1 MSLRFH
7 SGEDRLTTTAF
18 LSPAALTREGHFSSK
33 PSTCFFRRRRISRRA
48 DEDPFHRARM
58 PCASDE
64 VDGECPRK
72 VRCSSDADPA
82 MSLLPIATG
91 QHRQQSDHRVRIL
104 EVPHLRTDLEPV
116 ATDRAVTATTMVG
129 IDAGRPTV
137 SRDVWLLARMY
148 RAALA
153 GRLQYVLHRVSGHA
167 VVWKRSLSD
176 LPLCDGDIVCESC
189 AQVLWCR
196 AHDPWSPVTRRRG
209 AVPDD
214 HWGGISED
222 AARHGQLLFE
232 ALDRVLGLTGRL
244 PSGTSSA
251 EVRRSACELI
261 EANSTAERHAR
272 FRRLVN
278 TIHVL
283 QQGRAAQAD
292 DASSAVIEQLLAAL
306 RDDVAPIL
314 LKRGQN

>member
-1 MSLRFH
+1 
-7 SGEDRLTTTAF
+7 
-18 LSPAALTREGHFSSK
+18 
-33 PSTCFFRRRRISRRA
+33 
-48 DEDPFHRARM
+48 M

-64 VDGECPRK
+64 VDGGSPRN
-72 VRCSSDADPA
+72 VRCSSDAAPA
-82 MSLLPIATG
+82 MSLLSIASG
-91 QHRQQSDHRVRIL
+91 QHRQQSGHRVRIL
-104 EVPHLRTDLEPV
+104 EVPHLWTGLEPV
-116 ATDRAVTATTMVG
+116 ATDRAVSATAMVG
-129 IDAGRPTV
+129 TAVRPTV
-137 SRDVWLLARMY
+137 SRDVWLVARMY

-153 GRLQYVLHRVSGHA
+153 GRLLYVLHRISGHA
-167 VVWKRSLSD
+167 VVWRRSLSD
-176 LPLCDGDIVCESC
+176 LPVCDGDIVCESC
-189 AQVLWCR
+189 GQVLWCR

-222 AARHGQLLFE
+222 AARHGRLLFE

-278 TIHVL
+278 TVHVL
-283 QQGRAAQAD
+283 QQGRAAHAD
-292 DASSAVIEQLLAAL
+292 DASAAVIEQLLAAL
-306 RDDVAPIL
+306 RDEVAPIL
-314 LKRGQN
+314 LKPGQN

>member
-1 MSLRFH
+1 M
-7 SGEDRLTTTAF
+7 
-18 LSPAALTREGHFSSK
+18 
-33 PSTCFFRRRRISRRA
+33 
-48 DEDPFHRARM
+48 
-58 PCASDE
+58 
-64 VDGECPRK
+64 
-72 VRCSSDADPA
+72 
-82 MSLLPIATG
+82 
-91 QHRQQSDHRVRIL
+91 
-104 EVPHLRTDLEPV
+104 EVPHLWTDLEPL

-129 IDAGRPTV
+129 TETARSSA

-214 HWGGISED
+214 HWGGIGDD
-222 AARHGQLLFE
+222 ATRHGQLLFE

-244 PSGTSSA
+244 PSETSSA

-278 TIHVL
+278 AVHVL
-283 QQGRAAQAD
+283 QQGRTAHGD

-306 RDDVAPIL
+306 RDEVAPIL
-314 LKRGQN
+314 LKRGQT